1 MADRPDTVDDLVT
14 ALLTASRALVG
25 VSARSLA
32 EIETSVTL
40 TQFRMLV
47 VLDGHGP
54 SSLNHLA
61 DRLDVSPSTAAR
73 MVDRLIER
81 RIVRRRENKANR
93 REVVIDLTS
102 EGQRIV
108 DEVTGRRRASIESIV
123 LAMPTRR
130 RADLVEALQ
139 AFSEAADEPS
149 PSADAA
155 TLLGW

>member
-1 MADRPDTVDDLVT
+1 MHDRSGAVDDLVT

-32 EIETSVTL
+32 EIEASVTL

-81 RIVRRRENKANR
+81 RFVRRRENKANR

-102 EGQRIV
+102 DGQRIV
-108 DEVTGRRRASIESIV
+108 DQVTDRRRASIESIV
-123 LAMPTRR
+123 RAMPTRR

-149 PSADAA
+149 LSADAA

>member
-1 MADRPDTVDDLVT
+1 MPDRSDPVDDLVT

-32 EIETSVTL
+32 EIGASVTL

-81 RIVRRRENKANR
+81 RFVRRRENKANR
-93 REVVIDLTS
+93 REVVIDLTT
-102 EGQRIV
+102 EGQHIV
-108 DEVTGRRRASIESIV
+108 DQVTDRRRASIEAIV
-123 LAMPTRR
+123 RVMPTRR

-149 PSADAA
+149 LSSDAA
-155 TLLGW
+155 TQLGW